1 MTPKISIVVPF
12 YDVEDYLEE
21 CLVSL
26 ARQTL
31 DDIEVVMVD
40 DGSPDNCAVIAKA
53 FAARDPR
60 FRLVQQE
67 NQGLGPARDTG
78 VRHATGEYLAF
89 VDSDDV
95 VARYA
100 YELMTQSLDRTGSDM
115 ACGNVRRFDG
125 ARTWQC
131 WAHREPCERSVERT
145 HVSRQHSLMQDRM
158 VWNKVFRRSFWDRH
172 ELSFPGILYE
182 DSPVMVAAHVL
193 ASSVDVFSQPVYYWR
208 ERRGSIT
215 KRKAE
220 LANLE
225 DRMTSVRMVH
235 EFLDGHDPRLKAAY
249 DRYALDVDL
258 GVLTENLLLATD
270 DERERILDLGAGCL
284 RDAAPAAR
292 ALLPM
297 RKRLRLH
304 LLERRMVPE
313 LLEVMRFEKN
323 GDRHAETVRRGRFRH
338 RWYLRYPYFGDEARG
353 IPDEMYDITAEL
365 RLWAFVDDVRWQED
379 GRLRI
384 DGHAHF
390 SRIAADSPRAQRIR
404 VWLQERGGR
413 RRIDLRVERVVRPD
427 VTAQSGQSAVSYD
440 HSGFTVV
447 VDPAELRVGRWRS
460 RTWDL
465 HIGVDAQGRHG
476 EQRAGSPRLPRAGW
490 APARRVA
497 EHVKILPC
505 ADPEGFLL
513 QVKRERALVLAH
525 GTTPEPGTAG
535 GHAAATAAR
544 PGGDASVLTPGQGRV
559 LRLEGWTNADLGTA
573 PVVQARRQYGQGQV
587 ERPARDVRPADGGL
601 RFTVELP
608 LDELLSDPC
617 AEDRVARATRI
628 GDGVSWEFR
637 LCGADRPVRLAFADG
652 VGEARYAIGTQ
663 DFALTRTRY
672 GNLRGVER
680 FRRPVVTGV
689 RWADRDRLVL
699 TGEMSPGP
707 VPDELIVRRRRSSEE
722 YRVPLTWDG
731 RVFRAE
737 LTPARMPLFGTLLPL
752 GSGLWDLVVG
762 SEVGET
768 MVVVERSA
776 IAGLPD
782 PRVLGPHEVAL
793 GLHQGD
799 ALALNIRTAL
809 PDDVRGPYAQR
820 RIQEDEYPRMRE
832 LPLRDLAVFDSYEGA
847 QYSCSPRAV
856 FEELRRRRPDIE
868 CVWVTRDGRFE
879 VPEGA
884 RAVLMESREH
894 YEALARARWIVGNY
908 GQLPW
913 FVKREGQTY
922 LQTWHGTPLKKLAH
936 DLRDMPYKRTETLEW
951 MEREVPRWD
960 VLISPN
966 PFTTPIMRRAFRYDG
981 EILESGYP
989 RNDIL
994 TAPGAAS
1001 VGRRVRERLGVPDG
1015 RRVVLYAPT
1024 WRDDHH
1030 LAPGRRAF
1038 SLELDLALLRERL
1051 GDDHVVLVRA
1061 HYLITDRSWS
1071 DSDGFVID
1079 VSRYGEIAELYLAA
1093 DVLVTDYSSAMF
1105 DFAVMGRPMVFY
1117 AYDLESYRDTVRGFY
1132 LDFEAEAP
1140 GPVVRTSAEVA
1151 AALEDIEAACA
1162 PYADAYTAFRA
1173 RYCPYDDGRAAGRAV
1188 DRLLSTPA
1196 RKAGVSEGSGA

>member
-31 DDIEVVMVD
+31 GDIEVVMVD

-100 YELMTQSLDRTGSDM
+100 YELMTQSLDRTGSDL
-115 ACGNVRRFDG
+115 ACGNVRRFNG

-145 HVSRQHSLMQDRM
+145 HVSRQHNLMQDRM

-193 ASSVDVFSQPVYYWR
+193 ATSVDVFSQPVYYWR
-208 ERRGSIT
+208 ERQGSIT

-220 LANLE
+220 LSNLE

-235 EFLDGHDPRLKAAY
+235 EFLDGHDPRLKVAY

-258 GVLTENLLLATD
+258 GVLTENLVLATD
-270 DERERILDLGAGCL
+270 DERERIVDLGVGCL
-284 RDAAPAAR
+284 NDAAPGAR

-313 LLEVMRFEKN
+313 LLEVLRFEKN

-353 IPDEMYDITAEL
+353 IPDDVYDITADL
-365 RLWAFVDDVRWQED
+365 RLWAYVDDVRWQED

-390 SRIAADSPRAQRIR
+390 ARIAAASPRDLRMR

-413 RRIDLRVERVVRPD
+413 RRIDLRAERVVRPD
-427 VTAQSGQSAVSYD
+427 VTALSGQSAVSYD
-440 HSGFTVV
+440 HSGFTVL
-447 VDPAELRVGRWRS
+447 VDPDELKVGRWRG
-460 RTWDL
+460 RNWDL
-465 HIGVDAQGRHG
+465 HVAVDAQGMRG
-476 EQRAGSPRLPRAGW
+476 ERRVGPPRLPRAGW
-490 APARRVA
+490 APARTVA
-497 EHVKILPC
+497 EHVKVQPC

-525 GTTPEPGTAG
+525 RAVDGAAGRGGT
-535 GHAAATAAR
+535 
-544 PGGDASVLTPGQGRV
+544 
-559 LRLEGWTNADLGTA
+559 LRLEGWTSADLGTA
-573 PVVQARRQYGQGQV
+573 PVVQVQRQYGQGLV
-587 ERPARDVRPADGGL
+587 EKPVRDVRPADGGV
-601 RFTVELP
+601 RFTAELP
-608 LDELLSDPC
+608 LDELLSDPS

-628 GDGVSWEFR
+628 SDGVSWEFR
-637 LCGADRPVRLAFADG
+637 LCGAEKPIRLAFADG
-652 VGEARYAIGTQ
+652 VGEARYAVGTQ

-689 RWADRDRLVL
+689 RWTDGDRLVL

-707 VPDELIVRRRRSSEE
+707 VPHELIVRRRRSSEE
-722 YRVPLTWDG
+722 YRVPLTWEDG
-731 RVFRAE
+731 HAFRAE
-737 LTPARMPLFGTLLPL
+737 LTPGRMPLFGTLLPL
-752 GSGLWDLVVG
+752 GSGLWDLVVD
-762 SEVGET
+762 SEAGET

-776 IAGLPD
+776 IAGLPE
-782 PRVLGPHEVAL
+782 PKVVGLHEVAF

-799 ALALNIRTAL
+799 ALAFTIRTAV
-809 PDDVRGPYAQR
+809 PDDERGHYAQR
-820 RIQEDEYPRMRE
+820 RIQEGEYPRMRE

-936 DLRDMPYKRTETLEW
+936 DLRDMPYKRTETLDW
-951 MEREVPRWD
+951 MAREVPRWD

-981 EILESGYP
+981 EILETGYP
-989 RNDIL
+989 RNDVL
-994 TAPGAAS
+994 TAPGAAA
-1001 VGRRVRERLGVPDG
+1001 VGRRVRDRLGVPDG
-1015 RRVVLYAPT
+1015 KRVVLYAPT

-1105 DFAVMGRPMVFY
+1105 DFAVTGRPMVFY

-1140 GPVVRTSAEVA
+1140 GPIARTSAEVA
-1151 AALEDIEAACA
+1151 DAIADIDAACA
-1162 PYADAYTAFRA
+1162 HYADAYAAFRA
-1173 RYCPYDDGRAAGRAV
+1173 TYCPYDDGRAAGRAV
-1188 DRLLSTPA
+1188 DRLLAAPHA
-1196 RKAGVSEGSGA
+1196 RTAPVEDGA